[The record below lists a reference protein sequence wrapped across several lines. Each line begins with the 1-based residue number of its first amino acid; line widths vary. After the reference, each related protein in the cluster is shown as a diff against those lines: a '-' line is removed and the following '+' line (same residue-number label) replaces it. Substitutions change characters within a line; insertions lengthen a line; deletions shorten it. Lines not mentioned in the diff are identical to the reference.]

1 MKPPIAC
8 IPATADQVDSKKDIE
23 SELKAV
29 RVFARVCGLGQVTE
43 RFLTWAL
50 SGFGGKKKD
59 NPTQFRRFL
68 KMEFREPCLRQG
80 VSC

>member
-1 MKPPIAC
+1 MKWVYIPVKPPIAC

-50 SGFGGKKKD
+50 SGFGGKKKIIPPNLGD
-59 NPTQFRRFL
+59 F
-68 KMEFREPCLRQG
+68 
-80 VSC
+80 

>member
-8 IPATADQVDSKKDIE
+8 IPAADQVDSKKDIE

-29 RVFARVCGLGQVTE
+29 RVFVRVCGLGQVTE

-50 SGFGGKKKD
+50 SGFGGKKK
-59 NPTQFRRFL
+59 R
-68 KMEFREPCLRQG
+68 
-80 VSC
+80 

>member
-8 IPATADQVDSKKDIE
+8 IPAADQVDSKKDIE

-29 RVFARVCGLGQVTE
+29 RVFVCVCGFGQVTE

-50 SGFGGKKKD
+50 SGFGGKK
-59 NPTQFRRFL
+59 R
-68 KMEFREPCLRQG
+68 
-80 VSC
+80 